1 MTTTRAEVAAKAAL
15 TLSARMDDASI
26 SAAQLASV
34 SAELRRW
41 LDTVEPEP
49 LSAEMR
55 CRAAMT
61 LLEHGSRGKTISRD
75 ERRETRPDIRRRAR
89 PD

>member
-1 MTTTRAEVAAKAAL
+1 MTTTRAEAAAEAVA
-15 TLSARMDDASI
+15 TLMNRMDDASI

-41 LDTVEPEP
+41 LDTIEPEP

-61 LLEHGSRGKTISRD
+61 LLEHGSRGKTIA
-75 ERRETRPDIRRRAR
+75 TRALIEAIQS
-89 PD
+89 